1 MNVHRKP
8 RVLILSAVVPKEGS
22 GGGCLTMH
30 RHFVLNTDFE
40 TAVAAERGD
49 LPANMLVH
57 QIRLGRLSQRARRT
71 RFFRPVMNS
80 EYLRNWC
87 LLPKSLLEFARAFK
101 PDIIFSVV
109 DDWHMGLAW
118 QLSGS

>member
-1 MNVHRKP
+1 
-8 RVLILSAVVPKEGS
+8 
-22 GGGCLTMH
+22 
-30 RHFVLNTDFE
+30 
-40 TAVAAERGD
+40 
-49 LPANMLVH
+49 
-57 QIRLGRLSQRARRT
+57 
-71 RFFRPVMNS
+71 MNS

-118 QLSGS
+118 QLSRKLKVPLAVDFQDLFAVSLSPTKVTAAISASAGLSSMNRYRFLNKNAGEVRASISVTKSNRGLRRIAAVRLLFYR